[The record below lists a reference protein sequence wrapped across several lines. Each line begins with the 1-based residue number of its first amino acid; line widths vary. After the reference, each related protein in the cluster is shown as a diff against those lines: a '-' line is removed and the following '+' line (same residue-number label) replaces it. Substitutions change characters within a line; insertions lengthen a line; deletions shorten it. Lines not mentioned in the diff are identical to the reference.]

1 MRCLVNK
8 VKIWYSRHMRIVI
21 TGASSGIGRAL
32 AKAYAA
38 PSVSLGLIGRD
49 EARLAEVAAACR
61 AQGAVVETASLDV
74 RDRSLMASWLTA
86 FDAAAPIDL
95 LIANAGISAGTGGM
109 LGESPEQAQK
119 IFAVNMDGILNTL
132 HPLIPRMIAR
142 KAGQI
147 AMMSSLASFRGMP
160 GAPAY
165 SASKGVVRLYGEGLR
180 GDLARHGIKVSVICP
195 GFIRTPMTAVNN
207 FPMPFIMDV
216 DKAALRIIQGLAR
229 NQGRIA
235 FPRRLYAF
243 VWLLMALPAWVSD
256 LILGQVPKKG

>member
-1 MRCLVNK
+1 
-8 VKIWYSRHMRIVI
+8 MRIVI

-32 AKAYAA
+32 AEAYAA

-49 EARLAEVAAACR
+49 ATRLAEVADVCR
-61 AQGAVVETASLDV
+61 ARGATVDTVSLDV
-74 RDRSLMASWLTA
+74 RDRTQVAGWLTA
-86 FDAAAPIDL
+86 FDTAAPIDL

-119 IFAVNMDGILNTL
+119 IFAVNMDGVLNTL
-132 HPLIPRMIAR
+132 HPIIPRMIAR

-147 AMMSSLASFRGMP
+147 ALMSSLAGFRGMP

-180 GDLARHGIKVSVICP
+180 GDLARHNIKVSVICP

-216 DKAALRIIQGLAR
+216 NKAALRIIGGLAR

-243 VWLLMALPAWVSD
+243 VWLLMALPSWLSD
-256 LILGQVPKKG
+256 LILAQAPKKT

>member
-1 MRCLVNK
+1 
-8 VKIWYSRHMRIVI
+8 MRIVI

-32 AKAYAA
+32 AEAYAA

-49 EARLAEVAAACR
+49 AVRLAEVADVCR
-61 AQGAVVETASLDV
+61 ARGATVDTVSLDV
-74 RDRSLMASWLTA
+74 RDRAQVASWLTA
-86 FDAAAPIDL
+86 FDTAAPIDL

-119 IFAVNMDGILNTL
+119 IFAVNMDGVLNTL
-132 HPLIPRMIAR
+132 HPIIPRMIAR
-142 KAGQI
+142 KRGQL
-147 AMMSSLASFRGMP
+147 ALMSSLAGFRGMP

-180 GDLARHGIKVSVICP
+180 GDLARHNIKVSVICP

-216 DKAALRIIQGLAR
+216 DKAALRIIGGLAR

-243 VWLLMALPAWVSD
+243 VWLLMALPSWLSD
-256 LILGQVPKKG
+256 LILAQAPKKT

>member
-1 MRCLVNK
+1 
-8 VKIWYSRHMRIVI
+8 MRIVI

-32 AKAYAA
+32 AEAYAA

-49 EARLAEVAAACR
+49 AVRLAEVADVCR
-61 AQGAVVETASLDV
+61 ARGATVDTVSLDV
-74 RDRSLMASWLTA
+74 RDRTQVAGWLTA
-86 FDAAAPIDL
+86 FDTAAPIDL

-109 LGESPEQAQK
+109 LGESPKQAQK
-119 IFAVNMDGILNTL
+119 IFAVNMDGVLNTL
-132 HPLIPRMIAR
+132 HPIIPRMIAR
-142 KAGQI
+142 KRGQL
-147 AMMSSLASFRGMP
+147 ALMSSLAGFRGMP

-180 GDLARHGIKVSVICP
+180 GDLARHNIKVSVICP

-216 DKAALRIIQGLAR
+216 NKAALRIIGGLAR

-243 VWLLMALPAWVSD
+243 VWLLMALPAWLSD
-256 LILGQVPKKG
+256 LILAQAPKKT